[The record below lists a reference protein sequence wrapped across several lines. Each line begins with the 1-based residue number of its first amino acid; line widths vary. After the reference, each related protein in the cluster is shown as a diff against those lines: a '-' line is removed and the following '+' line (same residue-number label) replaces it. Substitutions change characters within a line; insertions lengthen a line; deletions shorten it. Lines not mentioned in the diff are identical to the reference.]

1 MKSEEVHID
10 FENSIAPW
18 VGKTSKIVDYYL
30 HDLLNQFGLD
40 MSKEQVITLKML
52 HENEGDG
59 LNQNDLAFLTSRD
72 KSSLARLLS
81 KMERKKYILR
91 KQHKVDKRINQVF
104 LTDEGRAVFKQSKI
118 VLKKLMCTMEKN
130 ISEAEKKQLIGILKK
145 VQFNLQQEKVGL

>member
-18 VGKTSKIVDYYL
+18 LGRTSKVVDYYL

-52 HENEGDG
+52 HDNDGDG

-81 KMERKKYILR
+81 KMEKKKYILR
-91 KQHKVDKRINQVF
+91 KQHLEDKRVNQVF
-104 LTDEGRAVFKQSKI
+104 LTDEGRSVYKQAKV
-118 VLKKLMCTMEKN
+118 VLKELICSMEKD
-130 ISEAEKKQLIGILKK
+130 ISQTEKKQLVDILKK
-145 VQFNLQQEKVGL
+145 VQFNLMQEKVGL